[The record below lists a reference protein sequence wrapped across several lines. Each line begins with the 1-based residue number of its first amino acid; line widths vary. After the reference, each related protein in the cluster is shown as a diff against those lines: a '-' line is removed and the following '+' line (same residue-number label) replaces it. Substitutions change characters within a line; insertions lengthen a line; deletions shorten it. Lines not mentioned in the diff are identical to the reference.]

1 MCPVTISPTPPRA
14 SRSWMAT
21 SVSVTSP
28 SGPPADSD
36 VPERTMRFRVS
47 TGPSRPG
54 SRRIVEPL
62 QFSRPILRAAGGVSI
77 KPVAQTETPVVPEPR
92 MDTRRAAP
100 EQHRAMVELD
110 AAVTL
115 DPALRELVRL
125 RASILNGCAYCIQ
138 LHSRDALAAGE
149 QPHRLH
155 AVAAWEE
162 SPFFT
167 ARERAAL
174 RF

>member
-1 MCPVTISPTPPRA
+1 
-14 SRSWMAT
+14 
-21 SVSVTSP
+21 
-28 SGPPADSD
+28 
-36 VPERTMRFRVS
+36 
-47 TGPSRPG
+47 
-54 SRRIVEPL
+54 
-62 QFSRPILRAAGGVSI
+62 
-77 KPVAQTETPVVPEPR
+77 

-174 RF
+174 RFTDAVTNLGDGHVSDDVYEEASEHFDEAELAQLLFAAVAINAWNRLAIATRKLPVGPRS